1 MPLLTSFLAS
11 APGTTT
17 LNATQVLQEILQDC
31 LEKFLH
37 YKTSALPGL
46 SPVHAPPP
54 CGLCRCSRPFLP
66 VLRRYNKPER
76 NPGDLARLPQEFLHW
91 KAFANRVALEA
102 GQQQRSNA
110 RRHCTAGGSSG
121 EREEERH
128 GVAGC

>member
-46 SPVHAPPP
+46 SHVPLLLHAVYVVAHVLS
-54 CGLCRCSRPFLP
+54 CLYYVGTKSLNTSRGSCKTASRIFALEGL
-66 VLRRYNKPER
+66 
-76 NPGDLARLPQEFLHW
+76 G
-91 KAFANRVALEA
+91 RVALEA

>member
-1 MPLLTSFLAS
+1 MLLLHAVYVVAHVLSCLCYV
-11 APGTTT
+11 GT
-17 LNATQVLQEILQDC
+17 
-31 LEKFLH
+31 
-37 YKTSALPGL
+37 Y
-46 SPVHAPPP
+46 
-54 CGLCRCSRPFLP
+54 
-66 VLRRYNKPER
+66 KPER

-91 KAFANRVALEA
+91 KTFANRVALEA